1 MGLLSFLKE
10 KFSKKKKDNQ
20 VVIEETK
27 EAETNKEKVE
37 EKKEVDV
44 EQKYIAGLDKSRE
57 GFSKRLKKLARAN
70 KVVNNEYF
78 DNIEQ
83 ILIEAD
89 VGVNLTLEII
99 KETVNQA
106 RAKNITDPNELNELL
121 IDIMFIG
128 YANKG
133 GSFSTKIDFSSSP
146 TVILLTGVNGSG
158 KTTTVAKLANKFKNQ
173 NKKVLLIAGDTF
185 RQGAVEQLSI
195 WASRVGVDI
204 ISKENYDPASLCYDG
219 LKKAVDE
226 KYDVV
231 LVDTAGILQNKKALM
246 DELAKIVRVMK
257 KIIPDAPHESLFI
270 LDANTGQNGIDQA
283 KIFSECIPLT
293 GIVITKMDGTSKG
306 GIILAIRDKLSL
318 PVKFIGLGEKM
329 DDLEEFDLDK
339 YLYGLLLGSD
349 DE

>member
-20 VVIEETK
+20 VVIEEKK

-37 EKKEVDV
+37 GKNEVDV

-57 GFSKRLKKLARAN
+57 GFSKRLKKLAKAN

-185 RQGAVEQLSI
+185 RQGAVEQLTI

-231 LVDTAGILQNKKALM
+231 LVDTAGRLQNKKALM

>member
-20 VVIEETK
+20 EVKT
-27 EAETNKEKVE
+27 
-37 EKKEVDV
+37 EKKDVELNREKDIEKNEEEV

-57 GFSKRLKKLARAN
+57 GFSKRLKKLAKSN

-185 RQGAVEQLSI
+185 RQGAVEQLTI

-231 LVDTAGILQNKKALM
+231 LVDTAGRLQNKKSLM

>member
-20 VVIEETK
+20 EVKT
-27 EAETNKEKVE
+27 
-37 EKKEVDV
+37 EKKDVELNREKDIEKSEEEV

-57 GFSKRLKKLARAN
+57 GFSKRLKKLAKSN

-185 RQGAVEQLSI
+185 RQGAVEQLTI

-231 LVDTAGILQNKKALM
+231 LVDTAGRLQNKKSLM

>member
-27 EAETNKEKVE
+27 EAETNKEKVDG
-37 EKKEVDV
+37 KNEVEV

-185 RQGAVEQLSI
+185 RQGAVEQLTI

-231 LVDTAGILQNKKALM
+231 LVDTAGRLQNKKALM

-257 KIIPDAPHESLFI
+257 KIIPSAPHESLFI

>member
-1 MGLLSFLKE
+1 MGLISFLKN
-10 KFSKKKKDNQ
+10 KFSKKNKVEIKS
-20 VVIEETK
+20 VEL
-27 EAETNKEKVE
+27 NKESSSDIKETEESVE
-37 EKKEVDV
+37 K
-44 EQKYIAGLDKSRE
+44 KYIAGLDKSRE
-57 GFSKRLKKLARAN
+57 GFSNRLKKLAKSN

-78 DNIEQ
+78 DKIEQ

-89 VGVNLTLEII
+89 VGVDLTLEII

-106 RAKNITDPNELNELL
+106 KAKNITDSEELNDLL

-133 GSFSTKIDFSSSP
+133 GSFSTKIDFSASP

-158 KTTTVAKLANKFKNQ
+158 KTTTVAKLANKFKSQ
-173 NKKVLLIAGDTF
+173 GKKVLLIAGDTF
-185 RQGAVEQLSI
+185 RQGAVEQLTI

-219 LKKAVDE
+219 LKKAKEE

-231 LVDTAGILQNKKALM
+231 LVDTAGRLQNKKGLM
-246 DELAKIVRVMK
+246 DELSKIVRVMQ
-257 KIIPDAPHESLFI
+257 KIIPEAPHESLFI

-283 KIFSECIPLT
+283 RIFKECIPLT

-329 DDLEEFDLDK
+329 TDLEEFDLDK
-339 YLYGLLLGSD
+339 YLYGLLLGN
-349 DE
+349 ENE